1 MTRRQLLLLTLAS
14 LLLGP
19 RLRAQDAPP
28 AQGAGGAIS
37 EEEFKALHELKQG
50 APPKLDGQAQD
61 VGGDACYLSLPK
73 DAKPGLPALVV
84 IHEWWGLNDNVK
96 HWTDRFAAEGYAALA
111 VDLYGGMVAT
121 TPDAAMAAMKA
132 VDPAVAVRRL
142 KAAVQFLKDDPR
154 IKATKVGSIGWCFG
168 GSMSLRLALNE
179 PTLSAAVVYY
189 GANPETDPKAL
200 AAIRCPLIGVFGTR
214 DKAIPQATV
223 DAFEKG
229 LQEAKVTSEV
239 HRFDADHAF
248 ANPSNPRYAAGPAAE
263 AWTKVRAFLTRHLRS

>member
-1 MTRRQLLLLTLAS
+1 MTRRQLLLLAFAS
-14 LLLGP
+14 FLLGP
-19 RLRAQDAPP
+19 RLRAQDAP

-50 APPKLDGQAQD
+50 APPKLDGQAQR
-61 VGGDACYLSLPK
+61 VGEDGCYLSLPR

-96 HWTDRFAAEGYAALA
+96 HWADRFAAEGYAALA
-111 VDLYGGMVAT
+111 VDLYGGTVAT

-132 VDPAVAVRRL
+132 VDPAVAVRKL
-142 KAAVQFLKDDPR
+142 KAAVEFLRTDPR
-154 IKATKVGSIGWCFG
+154 VKATKVASIGWCFG
-168 GSMSLRLALNE
+168 GSMSLKLALNE

-200 AAIRCPLIGVFGTR
+200 AAIECPVVGVFGTR

-223 DAFEKG
+223 DALEKG
-229 LQEAKVTSEV
+229 LKEAGVTSEV

-263 AWTKVRAFLTRHLRS
+263 AWAKVRAFLTRHLRS